1 MFETKQ
7 LTDSQPADSRGV
19 GEPGQDQNNRTDDL
33 LQLIACFLFYA
44 TAFYSSLLYSEKYWR
59 DEACH
64 WESC

>member
-19 GEPGQDQNNRTDDL
+19 SEPGQDQNNRTDDL

-44 TAFYSSLLYSEKYWR
+44 TVFYSSLLYSEKYWR